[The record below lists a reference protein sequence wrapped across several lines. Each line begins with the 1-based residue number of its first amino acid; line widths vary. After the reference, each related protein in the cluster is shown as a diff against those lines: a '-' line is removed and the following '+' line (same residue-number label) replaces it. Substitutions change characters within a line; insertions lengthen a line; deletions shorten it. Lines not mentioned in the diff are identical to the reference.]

1 MDFSYDWLSAQIRH
15 DLNKFLLFFI
25 AYFPC
30 FGPNKKNPKC
40 RNKLNFIVSTCRSFG
55 CPLYSHVQNVP
66 ALVSHNEMEG
76 KRHTNKPKAME
87 DDDATLSADD
97 FASVV
102 RTTTDTSMS
111 IPKQV
116 FISSYEEAT
125 RKNTRV
131 VAIITLVVL
140 VEPTGL
146 HRGTTGRLLVLF
158 AIQSAG
164 CLVLAPDDYT
174 LDRGTTTP

>member
-1 MDFSYDWLSAQIRH
+1 MVTSHCTPTNTQNSHKCNNNNNNNNNTHACNNHTKNTPTQQSYTYGDNHWPAKEIFVMDFSYDWLSAQIRH

-66 ALVSHNEMEG
+66 ALVSHDEMEG
-76 KRHTNKPKAME
+76 KRPTNKPKAME

-102 RTTTDTSMS
+102 RTTTDTS
-111 IPKQV
+111 
-116 FISSYEEAT
+116 
-125 RKNTRV
+125 
-131 VAIITLVVL
+131 
-140 VEPTGL
+140 
-146 HRGTTGRLLVLF
+146 
-158 AIQSAG
+158 
-164 CLVLAPDDYT
+164 
-174 LDRGTTTP
+174 